1 MNDAAAV
8 TALLGVHGLGARRLV
23 ALLER
28 ATPLQVWEEHGGD
41 SASLDE
47 ATRRLAAAN
56 VAVTWVGRDDYPAP
70 LRFDPA
76 RPPALYWRG
85 DLAALAPRRVAIV
98 GTRAA
103 SGSGRHFASQLG
115 GALAREGITVVSG
128 LARGIDGAAHRGVF
142 MARDDGGASGVAVA
156 VVASGL
162 DVVYP
167 REHSWLWERVGEE
180 GLLVSESPPGTAPEA
195 HRFPMRNRILAALA
209 EVVVVAESRATGG
222 SMITVAEAI
231 RRDVTVM
238 AVPGSPRDPAAV
250 GANLLLQQG
259 CAPVVGVD
267 DVLTALGLDSRRSHR
282 RTYDPRPPVS
292 DADVRLLAALAD
304 GACTL
309 DRLVIAT
316 GRDLVDVAV
325 SLGRLESAGRVVGSG
340 GWWEVLDDAWRDGYR
355 DHVA

>member
-1 MNDAAAV
+1 MSDAAAV
-8 TALLGVHGLGARRLV
+8 TALLGVPGLGARRLV

-28 ATPLQVWEEHGGD
+28 ATPLRVWEEHGHG
-41 SASLDE
+41 AAALDE
-47 ATRRLAAAN
+47 AARGLAAAK
-56 VAVTWVGRDDYPAP
+56 VHVTWVGRDDYPAP

-76 RPPALYWRG
+76 RPPALFWRG
-85 DLAALAPRRVAIV
+85 DLGALEPRRVAIV

-103 SGSGRHFASQLG
+103 SATGRHFASQLG
-115 GALAREGITVVSG
+115 GALAREGISVVSG

-142 MARDDGGASGVAVA
+142 IARDDGAAAGVPVA

-167 REHSWLWERVGEE
+167 REHAWLWDRVADE

-209 EVVVVAESRATGG
+209 EVLVVAESRATGG

-250 GANLLLQQG
+250 GTNLLLQQG

-267 DVLTALGLDSRRSHR
+267 DVLTALGLDSRRARR

-292 DADVRLLAALAD
+292 DADRRLLDALTD

-309 DRLVIAT
+309 DRLVAVT

-355 DHVA
+355 DYVA

>member
-1 MNDAAAV
+1 MSDAAAV
-8 TALLGVHGLGARRLV
+8 TALLGLPGLGSRRLT
-23 ALLER
+23 AMLER
-28 ATPLQVWEEHGGD
+28 TSPMQVWAECGGD
-41 SASLDE
+41 DAALDDAE
-47 ATRRLAAAN
+47 RRLAGAS

-76 RPPALYWRG
+76 RPPALFYRG
-85 DLAALAPRRVAIV
+85 DLDALAPRRVAIV

-103 SGSGRHFASQLG
+103 SATGRHFAARLG
-115 GALAREGITVVSG
+115 GALASEGVAVVSG

-142 MARDDGGASGVAVA
+142 VARDERGARGVPVA

-167 REHSWLWERVGEE
+167 REHDWLWRRVAEE
-180 GLLVSESPPGTAPEA
+180 GVLLGESPPGTPPEA

-222 SMITVAEAI
+222 SMITVTEAI

-250 GANLLLQQG
+250 GTNLLLQQG

-267 DVLTALGLDSRRSHR
+267 DVLTALGLDSRRAHR

-292 DADVRLLAALAD
+292 DADASLLAALAD

-309 DRLVIAT
+309 DRLVVVT

-325 SLGRLESAGRVVGSG
+325 SLGRLESVGRVVGSG

>member
-1 MNDAAAV
+1 MSDAAAA
-8 TALLGVHGLGARRLV
+8 TALLGLSGLGSRRLV

-28 ATPLQVWEEHGGD
+28 SSPGRLWAEHGGD
-41 SASLDE
+41 AAALDE
-47 ATRRLAAAN
+47 AERRLASAR
-56 VAVTWVGRDDYPAP
+56 VAVTWVGRQDYPAA

-76 RPPALYWRG
+76 RPPVIFFRG
-85 DLAALAPRRVAIV
+85 DLAVLATRRVAIV

-103 SGSGRHFASQLG
+103 SATGRHFAARLG
-115 GALAREGITVVSG
+115 GALASEGVAVVSG

-142 MARDDGGASGVAVA
+142 LARDERDACGAPVG

-167 REHSWLWERVGEE
+167 REHAWLWDRVADE
-180 GLLVSESPPGTAPEA
+180 GLLLGESPPGTPPEA

-209 EVVVVAESRATGG
+209 EVVVVVESRATGG
-222 SMITVAEAI
+222 SMITVSEAI

-250 GANLLLQQG
+250 GTNLLLQQG

-267 DVLTALGLDSRRSHR
+267 DVLTALGLDSRRAHHR
-282 RTYDPRPPVS
+282 TFDPRPRVS
-292 DADVRLLAALAD
+292 DADARLLAALAD

-309 DRLVIAT
+309 DRLVVVT

-355 DHVA
+355 DDVA